1 MGVPGFFSWL
11 LKNYQKN
18 KIISYQIDGDVDI
31 LYIDANC
38 AFHPQCF
45 KVLGHYKNSLSLE
58 KLENKMIKRII
69 NFLIYLI
76 GFVNP
81 KKEVYIAV
89 DGVAPMAKINQQRKR
104 RYKTV
109 IDNVQRNEINSKY
122 DKEVID
128 VWNNTTI
135 TPGTSFMEKLH
146 QKLVQF
152 IKSNE
157 LELNIKY
164 TYSSY
169 HTIGEGEHKILQ
181 DIRSKVHD
189 NKDDIYVIYGLDA
202 DLFFL
207 SMGSQKNN
215 IYLLREELFSK
226 SKVHNED
233 DDFMFNILTDV
244 TEDLNYVS
252 VDETKDCIN
261 SHFHKVIR
269 DKLEDPH
276 KELND
281 NYINDFII
289 LCFLLGNDFLPNIP
303 SLNIKHNGLNF
314 IINIYVSIHIQ
325 TNEFL
330 LVNKEINYKFFTSLI
345 KEISMFEENYFLKIY
360 PKYQEANLKRKCS
373 SNDPYDIEIWKIDNL
388 KNIDT
393 SDQPKNVGQCDPLE
407 WKYDYYYYYFKT
419 SNNHSQHVNDVCH
432 QYLKGIIWTIH
443 YYFDKCISYEWQY
456 PYFCA
461 PFISDFH
468 HYLVPNKNN
477 QTINNDIN
485 KVKVFQKDT
494 LVITPLVQLLAVIPP
509 QYNKILPYKYIKLM
523 ESQNSPILDYFPTH
537 VKLDYLYKDV
547 LYKCMPFIP
556 NVNMEEFCQAVKGIS
571 HDKKEIER
579 NQLLD
584 NIVFNFMS
592 SLN

>member
-18 KIISYQIDGDVDI
+18 KIISHQIDGEVDT

-38 AFHPQCF
+38 GFHPQCF
-45 KVLGHYKNSLSLE
+45 KVLGHYKNSLPLE

-69 NFLIYLI
+69 NFLTYLI

-109 IDNVQRNEINSKY
+109 IDSVQRDEINGRY
-122 DKEVID
+122 DKEVIS

-135 TPGTSFMEKLH
+135 TPGTRFMEKLH
-146 QKLVQF
+146 QKLIQF

-169 HTIGEGEHKILQ
+169 HTVGEGEHKILQ
-181 DIRSKVHD
+181 DIRSKD
-189 NKDDIYVIYGLDA
+189 LNDDIYVIYGLDA

-207 SMGSQKNN
+207 SMGSQKKN

-226 SKVHNED
+226 KSKD
-233 DDFMFNILTDV
+233 RGMGDDFMFDILADV
-244 TEDLNYVS
+244 AEDLNYVS

-261 SHFHKVIR
+261 SHIHKVIR
-269 DKLEDPH
+269 DKLDDRH
-276 KELND
+276 KELNSD
-281 NYINDFII
+281 HINDFII

-314 IINIYVSIHIQ
+314 IINIYVSIYIHS
-325 TNEFL
+325 NEFL
-330 LVNKEINYKFFTSLI
+330 LVNKEINYNFFTSLI
-345 KEISMFEENYFLKIY
+345 KDISNFEENYFRKIY
-360 PKYQEANLKRKCS
+360 PKYKESNLRRKCL
-373 SNDPYDIEIWKIDNL
+373 SNDPYDIEIWKMDNI
-388 KNIDT
+388 KDVDT
-393 SDQPKNVGQCDPLE
+393 SDHPTNIGQCNPLE
-407 WKYDYYYYYFKT
+407 WKYDYYYYYFRT
-419 SNNHSQHVNDVCH
+419 SNNHSQYIDNVCH

-461 PFISDFH
+461 PFISDF
-468 HYLVPNKNN
+468 YRFLVPNKNSGN
-477 QTINNDIN
+477 INEDIN
-485 KVKVFQKDT
+485 KVKVFPKDT

-509 QYNKILPYKYIKLM
+509 QYNNILPSKYTKLM
-523 ESQNSPILDYFPTH
+523 ESPDSPILDYFPIQ
-537 VKLDYLYKDV
+537 VKLDYLHRDV
-547 LYKCMPFIP
+547 LYKCTPFIP
-556 NVNMEEFCQAVKGIS
+556 NVNMEEFCQATKGIV
-571 HDKKEIER
+571 HDKEENER
-579 NQLLD
+579 NKLLG
-584 NIVFNFMS
+584 NLVFDYTVPKNT
-592 SLN
+592 